1 MSLPG
6 SGGPGEGPADES
18 ILARVENHSQQRPPQ
33 CSGLAACA
41 PAPAPA
47 PIGCGAGPQLQE
59 LIANVLRD
67 GLMRDGRTFDPIT
80 RPAAGGEWRT
90 VPVCLEPLQ
99 AAQMVLDPAL
109 VIGLRHRASTRL
121 VAFDIDAHHPQPSPY
136 WSASGPDASPA
147 HGRLLTAAAALGA
160 VAVTVRTASGGWH
173 LLIVLPEAVPVSEA
187 AWLARI
193 LAARADLQ
201 EAPGRLEVFPTAL
214 HFDVADP
221 RQRQR
226 SQGFRLPGQAGA
238 ATWLG
243 GPIGWCEEPETAW
256 LELAAGLELAAA
268 AAAEP
273 AWLEVRAEA
282 HRARARAEARRRRAT
297 AAPWHRRGPRLQ
309 HGIAW
314 TGPGQSNGHL
324 GALANALYAPG
335 QAPEALGAAIAAAA
349 RACPGFDR
357 WASPATKRALDSW
370 ALSWARCCHR
380 RPPAG
385 RRRSASADPGRN
397 HRLHREAVCRVIDR
411 ARLVAAEHGQAALS
425 LAERQLAQCFGLARN
440 TLRKLLPLVRARLAA
455 ALYPVPAARGSHP
468 RSKVGDLKAIDPS
481 PLAAPLIESQSLPL
495 SAPPEAHAPPPAS
508 PPPLP
513 TRPAD
518 RPSPRRAH
526 ERAELL
532 RWLAGAAA

>member
-1 MSLPG
+1 M
-6 SGGPGEGPADES
+6 AK
-18 ILARVENHSQQRPPQ
+18 
-33 CSGLAACA
+33 
-41 PAPAPA
+41 
-47 PIGCGAGPQLQE
+47 
-59 LIANVLRD
+59 VLGD
-67 GLMRDGRTFDPIT
+67 ALMRDGRTFDPIT
-80 RPAAGGEWRT
+80 RPASGGDWRT

-121 VAFDIDAHHPQPSPY
+121 VAFDIDAHDPLPSPY

-147 HGRLLTAAAALGA
+147 HGRLLTAAATVGA
-160 VAVTVRTASGGWH
+160 TATTCRTPSGGWH
-173 LLIVLPEAVPVSEA
+173 VLILLPEAVPVSEA

-201 EAPGRLEVFPTAL
+201 EAPGRLEMFPTVL
-214 HFDVADP
+214 QFDAGDP

-268 AAAEP
+268 AAADP
-273 AWLEVRAEA
+273 AWLALRAEA
-282 HRARARAEARRRRAT
+282 HRARARAEARHRRPAS
-297 AAPWHRRGPRLQ
+297 AAPWHRRGPRLR

-324 GALANALYAPG
+324 GALANALYVPG
-335 QAPEALGAAIAAAA
+335 QTPEALGAAIAAAA
-349 RACPGFDR
+349 RACPGFNQ

-370 ALSWARCCHR
+370 ALSWARCCLR
-380 RPPAG
+380 RPPTG
-385 RRRSASADPGRN
+385 RRRPASSDPGRN
-397 HRLHREAVCRVIDR
+397 YRLHREAVCRVIDR
-411 ARLVAAEHGQAALS
+411 ARLVAAEHGEAALR
-425 LAERQLAQCFGLARN
+425 LAERRLAECFGLARN
-440 TLRKLLPLVRARLAA
+440 TLRKLLPLVRARLVA
-455 ALYPVPAARGSHP
+455 ALYPVRSAAGSDP
-468 RSKVGDLKAIDPS
+468 SPKVGQPRAIDPS
-481 PLAAPLIESQSLPL
+481 PLAAPPIESRSLPFPP
-495 SAPPEAHAPPPAS
+495 SPEANAPPPA
-508 PPPLP
+508 PPPALP
-513 TRPAD
+513 TRPPD
-518 RPSPRRAH
+518 RLSARREH